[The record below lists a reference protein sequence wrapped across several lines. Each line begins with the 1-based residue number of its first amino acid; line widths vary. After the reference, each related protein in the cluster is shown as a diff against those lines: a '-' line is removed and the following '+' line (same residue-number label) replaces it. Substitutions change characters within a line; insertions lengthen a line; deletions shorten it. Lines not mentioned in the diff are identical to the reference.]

1 MTQAFAPAD
10 DVQMSDDFA
19 LDIGPF
25 NGSFQVTI
33 VGQSW
38 RLNRSGGRRRIMA
51 TLKSFYLSIIS
62 RGLLAVLVSY
72 IRLSNRRR
80 DNRQL
85 TEPDRGSPTVRWD
98 NKPPQVII

>member
-1 MTQAFAPAD
+1 MAQAFAPAD

-25 NGSFQVTI
+25 NASFQVTI

-38 RLNRSGGRRRIMA
+38 RLNRSGRRIMA

-62 RGLLAVLVSY
+62 RGFLAVLVSY
-72 IRLSNRRR
+72 IRLSNPR
-80 DNRQL
+80 
-85 TEPDRGSPTVRWD
+85 EFA
-98 NKPPQVII
+98 